1 MKQLL
6 AATWAEAQ
14 QNVSAAGTVA
24 WGSTTI
30 TLPEMAG
37 KVIYV
42 ALSILGLIFLGHALY
57 AGFKWMTAQGDEKQ
71 VTAAKDTI
79 KNAVI
84 GMIIIVAA
92 YSITAFVMGQL
103 ESISNGATPAPINGE
118 LPSPAA
124 VGNVTA

>member
-6 AATWAEAQ
+6 AATWADAHEQ
-14 QNVSAAGTVA
+14 VKSAGSIA
-24 WGSTTI
+24 WGSTSL

-37 KVIYV
+37 RVIYV

-84 GMIIIVAA
+84 GMIIVVAA
-92 YSITAFVMGQL
+92 YSLTTFVMGQL
-103 ESISNGATPAPINGE
+103 ESVVSGQAPLQGDQSTPVGE
-118 LPSPAA
+118 
-124 VGNVTA
+124 NVV